1 MKYFEALI
9 TDLFYFLFL
18 DDLDEVQE
26 IAAVFSDDYDDVVNP
41 GPCIRPVP
49 PHKPL
54 SYQTSNTNSLESYTN
69 DSARA
74 EHGLI
79 SPSVAELKNSL
90 ALPLKK
96 VFEKSCTLDNRNMK
110 TIQEHQNQAVKSIRP
125 RAQTS
130 NSFVGGNRTSREA
143 RTPTGKSEPE
153 STLSS
158 PGSNGSPCKNPVAYV
173 VTEIVDANDTKKRPS
188 VRLRE
193 SRPKKNL
200 SKTIQKQ
207 LDEPEPF
214 YFGLEHS
221 PVCEEES
228 VQDKE
233 PVAPSHVK
241 KRDAN
246 KGWRQV
252 LPIVTDKNKVFSS
265 CDENENTCAVSPDK
279 DGPSFGN
286 TSEKDIKY
294 KHKVAMKPPPTRK
307 GRPVLEKSCSVGM
320 QSSGI
325 WSPRTLERHRM
336 LLDGPSNTSQQDL
349 GRIRAGSLRQQLPS
363 PYELVESPSTLS
375 STTSVACAEGVGCY
389 SKMVRPYDGRRRA
402 SSTGSSDF
410 PGRQS
415 DKSYNQL
422 MIGV

>member
-1 MKYFEALI
+1 
-9 TDLFYFLFL
+9 
-18 DDLDEVQE
+18 
-26 IAAVFSDDYDDVVNP
+26 
-41 GPCIRPVP
+41 
-49 PHKPL
+49 
-54 SYQTSNTNSLESYTN
+54 
-69 DSARA
+69 
-74 EHGLI
+74 
-79 SPSVAELKNSL
+79 
-90 ALPLKK
+90 
-96 VFEKSCTLDNRNMK
+96 MK

-143 RTPTGKSEPE
+143 RTPTGKSETE

-349 GRIRAGSLRQQLPS
+349 GRFRAGSLRQQLPS